1 MMTNSKTS
9 EIVWSLAR
17 TILTRRWFI
26 LGVTGFTG
34 IATVIISLFLS
45 NWYMAETRLLIPGQ
59 TSSGLLSSLTSGRI
73 GSSASSL
80 LGGLVSDYQQQL
92 AILDSRSVKQ
102 SVVEEFDLIE
112 VYDLAESE
120 APMDYA
126 IAELEG
132 NVEFVVDNEYNYLA
146 VQVYD
151 KEPQRAADMANFFV
165 ARLNEVG
172 IDLSTETARAF
183 RLTVENRYQ
192 ETDDSLNAVLSARR
206 ALQQETGVLDLPAQ
220 GAAFMDGLT
229 EWRSQ
234 IFVEEIKFESLLSLY
249 GPNHSQARAAQQAVE
264 RAKEFYERA
273 LEGQERLM
281 PVPQDSLPD
290 VALKF
295 AELEKEVLIL
305 GTLLEFAR
313 PVLEEAQLAEDRAAK
328 PVQVLDHAI
337 VPTVK
342 ARPSRAAICVV
353 STLSG
358 FLLSLLYVLVSAWW
372 KRNYTVIASNLSP
385 VGAV

>member
-17 TILTRRWFI
+17 TILARRWFV

-34 IATVIISLFLS
+34 VAAVVISLFLS

-59 TSSGLLSSLTSGRI
+59 TGSGLLSSMISGRI

-120 APMDYA
+120 APTEYA

-132 NVEFVVDNEYNYLA
+132 NIEFVVDNEYNYLA
-146 VQVYD
+146 VRVYD

-165 ARLNEVG
+165 LRLNEVG

-192 ETDDSLNAVLSARR
+192 ETEDSLTAVLSARR

-220 GAAFMDGLT
+220 GAAFMEGLT

-249 GPNHSQARAAQQAVE
+249 GPNHSQTRAAQQAVE
-264 RAKEFYERA
+264 RAKESYDRA

-313 PVLEEAQLAEDRAAK
+313 PVLEEAQLAEERAAK
-328 PVQVLDHAI
+328 PVQVLDRAI

-342 ARPSRAAICVV
+342 ARPWRAAICVV

-358 FLLSLLYVLVSAWW
+358 FLLSLLYVLISTWW
-372 KRNYTVIASNLSP
+372 KRNYALIASNLSSSGT
-385 VGAV
+385 V

>member
-1 MMTNSKTS
+1 MITNSKVS
-9 EIVWSLAR
+9 EIVWSVAR
-17 TILTRRWFI
+17 TTLARRWFV
-26 LGVTGFTG
+26 LGVTGFAG
-34 IATVIISLFLS
+34 VAAVIISLFLP

-59 TSSGLLSSLTSGRI
+59 SSSGLLSSVISGGI

-120 APMDYA
+120 APMEYA

-132 NVEFVVDNEYNYLA
+132 NIEFVVDNEYNYLA
-146 VQVYD
+146 VQVHD

-165 ARLNEVG
+165 SRLNEVG

-192 ETDDSLNAVLSARR
+192 ETEDSLTAVLSARR

-220 GAAFMDGLT
+220 GAAFMEGLT

-249 GPNHSQARAAQQAVE
+249 GPNHSQTRAARHAVE
-264 RAKEFYERA
+264 RAKESYDRA

-328 PVQVLDHAI
+328 PVQVLDRAI

-342 ARPSRAAICVV
+342 ARPWRAAICGV

-372 KRNYTVIASNLSP
+372 KRNYALIASKLSSART
-385 VGAV
+385 V